1 MGSVGTE
8 MWEQTDGIVAAG
20 KEANED
26 AGRDGWTGERGGEE
40 GQVERRLVRNGGSGL
55 AGGT

>member
-1 MGSVGTE
+1 

-40 GQVERRLVRNGGSGL
+40 GQVERSLVRNGGSGL